1 MMLVHYMCLS
11 LHILS
16 CPDLLSDE
24 LFQFIMN
31 FLSPCR
37 RVVLYLPFRFVV
49 TPFLSVALLIVNTAS
64 NKVYVA
70 HMRKG

>member
-1 MMLVHYMCLS
+1 MMLVPYMCLS

-24 LFQFIMN
+24 LFQRIMN
-31 FLSPCR
+31 FRSRCR
-37 RVVLYLPFRFVV
+37 RVVFYLQCRFDV
-49 TPFLSVALLIVNTAS
+49 TPFLSLALLIVNAAS